1 MACGILPGIQKRVKK
16 INGKADSAIK
26 KAKIQNTKELPVRR
40 EGNIVIV

>member
-1 MACGILPGIQKRVKK
+1 MWYSAWYTEKSEK